1 MKIVVTGGAGFI
13 GHHLVGAL
21 QQRGHR
27 VSVLDNLARGSADR
41 VCGARFVHGDIRDIT
56 VCKQVFADADA
67 VVHLAAQSNV
77 MGSQSD
83 PSTTFETNVTG
94 TWNVARAATA
104 AGVRHV
110 VFASSREVYGEP
122 TALPVGEDAPFAP
135 RNLYGASKVAGE
147 CLLST
152 LPGDAPAVSIL
163 RLGNVIGPGDF
174 GRVVPLW
181 LRAAASGDPLILYGG
196 QQVLDFVPVGLVCE
210 AFVRVV
216 ERGPIDAPMNIASG
230 EGITLVTLA
239 ERIQSLFSSANP
251 TVDIRPAREVEV
263 TRFAADV
270 TRMRSLLGID
280 PPADPLAIL
289 AEIAAA
295 A

>member
-1 MKIVVTGGAGFI
+1 MNVVVTGGAGFI
-13 GHHLVGAL
+13 GHHLVAAL
-21 QQRGHR
+21 LQREHD
-27 VSVLDNLARGSADR
+27 VTVLDNLVRGDAARI
-41 VCGARFVHGDIRDIT
+41 CGARFIDGDIRD
-56 VCKQVFADADA
+56 FAACEHAFAGADA

-94 TWNVARAATA
+94 TWNVAMAATA
-104 AGVRHV
+104 AGARHLL
-110 VFASSREVYGEP
+110 FASSREVYGEP
-122 TALPVGEDAPFAP
+122 STLPVGEDAPFAP
-135 RNLYGASKVAGE
+135 RNLYGASKVSGE

-152 LPGDAPAVSIL
+152 LPGDAPPVSIL
-163 RLGNVIGPGDF
+163 RLGNVIGPGDS

-210 AFVRVV
+210 AFTRVI
-216 ERGPIDAPMNIASG
+216 ERGPIAAPMNVASG
-230 EGITLVTLA
+230 EGITLVALA
-239 ERIQSLFSSANP
+239 RRIQALFSATEP
-251 TVDIRPAREVEV
+251 AVDIRPAREVEV

-270 TRMRSLLGID
+270 SRMRTMLGIE